1 MNEFEQQFV
10 RFLLTADK
18 ETLKTWYLQA
28 SDNDILEAAALMD
41 RFAAF
46 LEDELLT
53 LNIENQIATMPVLFE
68 AQAVIA
74 SIRDL

>member
-10 RFLLTADK
+10 RFLLTADEK
-18 ETLKTWYLQA
+18 TLKTWYLQA

-41 RFAAF
+41 RFAEF
-46 LEDELLT
+46 LEDELIT
-53 LNIENQIATMPVLFE
+53 LKIENQIETMPVLIE